1 MSKLVDIYFVDSKTM
16 EVKRMKVEDKLD
28 TYYKLINTNSIEV
41 IARNING
48 NITQIICDEE
58 GKLKRSQYIS
68 GMSDDNRETLVGN
81 LVIKSTDPLIPL
93 MIERYGVLVYSFRR

>member
-28 TYYKLINTNSIEV
+28 TYYKLINTDSIEV